1 MLIQILVLVA
11 LIALATVVVLAATTA
26 RRRRSGDVRSTRAM
40 LRDHD
45 LVVMRE
51 RQAKLAERLPAP
63 RRAKVRLPIGVGA
76 SGQQVARELHDRAA

>member
-40 LRDHD
+40 PRDRDH
-45 LVVMRE
+45 VVMR
-51 RQAKLAERLPAP
+51 
-63 RRAKVRLPIGVGA
+63 
-76 SGQQVARELHDRAA
+76 

>member
-1 MLIQILVLVA
+1 
-11 LIALATVVVLAATTA
+11 
-26 RRRRSGDVRSTRAM
+26 
-40 LRDHD
+40 
-45 LVVMRE
+45 MRE